1 MAYTIT
7 CDGETLYDLKKEI
20 SLITPVLIL
29 EDSAAGSLE
38 FMMPPNH
45 PLYSKIRKLLSKITV
60 YRDGTEIW
68 SGRPIEETVDFW
80 KQKRVYCE
88 GELAELNDTIQPQ
101 AEYHDMSEQAFL
113 KALLDKHNAQVAAD
127 KRFTLGSVVSTE
139 NLYRFTNYESTL
151 GAINEKLL
159 SRVGGHLRIRKANGV
174 RYLDY
179 LKDYPRTSDQVIRFG
194 TNLLDYAKNYD
205 MSDFCTA
212 ILPLGATQEVSGG
225 VDALTS
231 YLTVESVNGGS
242 IFVQNAAAVAAY
254 GWIVKVVNWDDV
266 TEPANLLTKARNY
279 LSSVQYENL
288 SLEVNA
294 IDMNL
299 LDGNEDSIQ
308 LLDQVRVVSA
318 PHDLDRYF
326 PVTAMTIPLSEPA
339 QTTLTLGTAYKRSLT
354 STSINGAQDVKEA
367 LEKVPSKYSILE
379 EAKENATQLI
389 TSGALGSHVVVLPDE
404 IYVMD
409 TDDTATAKKVWRFNV
424 NGLGFSSN
432 GINGPYGLA
441 MTMDGQIVA
450 DRMTTGTL
458 DASKAT
464 IINLN
469 ASNIKTGTL
478 DASVVKIINLQ
489 AQNANITGVFE
500 NSFSNSTGSYVT
512 RMVGGQMKVYWN
524 GRLVGKLYCGNPDGG
539 DSKGCVVLY
548 QGSRDSEGNKAG
560 DDYRRSYMTGSELI
574 VGNNNGNTTDG
585 SVWAGAYHAGHTP
598 GLHSQIDNNSAWLGL
613 SQNNAISGKFH
624 ANSVAVQTDASSGNQ
639 SYMTPTQLVVGQN
652 GHESTDPITGTIF
665 TGRIDIRDMMF
676 VNNRGRYPDWRQV
689 KDVNGNTVYA
699 LCGFTDPV

>member
-38 FMMPPNH
+38 FTMPPNH
-45 PLYSKIRKLLSKITV
+45 PLYSQIRKLLSKITV

-212 ILPLGATQEVSGG
+212 ILPLGAMQETSGG

-326 PVTAMTIPLSEPA
+326 PVTAMTIPLSDPA

-354 STSINGAQDVKEA
+354 STSIDGAQDVKEA

-379 EAKENATQLI
+379 EAKANATQLI

-409 TDDTATAKKVWRFNV
+409 TDDTETARKVWRFNV

-478 DASVVKIINLQ
+478 DASVVRIVNLMANNVELSGIFSSTNGNYSAKQWAALYEIKWLSKPRVKIYAAAESDGDTLGIVN
-489 AQNANITGVFE
+489 VFKGNVKE
-500 NSFSNSTGSYVT
+500 NGDRADSTF
-512 RMVGGQMKVYWN
+512 
-524 GRLVGKLYCGNPDGG
+524 
-539 DSKGCVVLY
+539 
-548 QGSRDSEGNKAG
+548 
-560 DDYRRSYMTGSELI
+560 RRSYLTPKTLAVGSDGNGNYDGDVFSNLVRTGSTY
-574 VGNNNGNTTDG
+574 TTDLY
-585 SVWAGAYHAGHTP
+585 V
-598 GLHSQIDNNSAWLGL
+598 
-613 SQNNAISGKFH
+613 SGKFR
-624 ANSVAVQTDASSGNQ
+624 
-639 SYMTPTQLVVGQN
+639 PRVGQN
-652 GHESTDPITGTIF
+652 ALYMDWIPVQ
-665 TGRIDIRDMMF
+665 DM
-676 VNNRGRYPDWRQV
+676 Y
-689 KDVNGNTVYA
+689 GNQQWVLA
-699 LCGFTDPV
+699 GFTEPVE